1 MNEATAIER
10 ATEIIS
16 LFEKFGNHDYIGEN
30 VSQIEHMTQCA
41 QFAETEGFDRDVI
54 LGALLHDIGHLCE
67 HLYQV
72 ERMNH
77 FGVVDH
83 EEIGKK
89 YLQQLGFSEKVTQL
103 VVSHVNAKRYLTY
116 KYPDYYE
123 RLSEASKA
131 TLEFQGG
138 RMSESEATDF
148 ENDPNFDLYVAIRK
162 WDDLAKKSDIA
173 IPTLEKYKQMIIS
186 HLVSQ

>member
-1 MNEATAIER
+1 MNQTTALENATQ
-10 ATEIIS
+10 IIA

-41 QFAETEGFDRDVI
+41 LLAEQEGFDTDVI
-54 LGALLHDIGHLCE
+54 LGAFLHDIGHLCE

-72 ERMNH
+72 ERMEH

-89 YLQQLGFSEKVTQL
+89 YLQQLGFSEKVTKL

-123 RLSEASKA
+123 KLSEASKA
-131 TLEFQGG
+131 TLEYQGG
-138 RMSESEATDF
+138 KMSDTEASEF
-148 ENDPNFDLYVAIRK
+148 ENDPNFKLYVAIRR
-162 WDDLAKKSDIA
+162 WDDLAKKSNIE
-173 IPTLEKYKQMIIS
+173 IPSLEKYKQLIVA

>member
-1 MNEATAIER
+1 MNEATAVEK
-10 ATEIIS
+10 ANEIIS
-16 LFEKFGNHDYIGEN
+16 LFKKFGNNDYIGEN

-41 QFAETEGFDRDVI
+41 ILAESEGHTEEVI

-72 ERMNH
+72 ERMEH

-89 YLQQLGFSEKVTQL
+89 YLQQLGFSEKVTQM

-116 KYPDYYE
+116 KYPEYYE
-123 RLSEASKA
+123 KLSVASKS

-138 RMSESEATDF
+138 KMSEAEATEFEKNPDF
-148 ENDPNFDLYVAIRK
+148 NLYVSIRR
-162 WDDLAKKSDIA
+162 WDDLAKQEEKE
-173 IPTLEKYKQMIIS
+173 IPALEKYKQMIVA
-186 HLVSQ
+186 HLLSQ

>member
-1 MNEATAIER
+1 MNEATAIAN

-30 VSQIEHMTQCA
+30 VSQVEHMTQCA
-41 QFAETEGFDRDVI
+41 LLAELEGYDEDVI

-72 ERMNH
+72 ERMDH

-83 EEIGKK
+83 EEIGKN
-89 YLQQLGFSEKVTQL
+89 YLLQLGFSEKVTKL
-103 VVSHVNAKRYLTY
+103 VVAHVNAKRYLTY
-116 KYPDYYE
+116 KHPDYYE
-123 RLSEASKA
+123 KLSEASKA

-138 RMSESEATDF
+138 KMSESEAIEF
-148 ENDPNFDLYVAIRK
+148 ENDANFNLYVAIRR
-162 WDDLAKKSDIA
+162 WDDLSKKQNIE
-173 IPTLEKYKQMIIS
+173 IPSLERYKQMIVS
-186 HLVSQ
+186 HLISQ

>member
-1 MNEATAIER
+1 MNEATAIEN

-41 QFAETEGFDRDVI
+41 LLAESEGFETDVI
-54 LGALLHDIGHLCE
+54 LGAFLHDIGHLCE

-72 ERMNH
+72 ERMEH

-83 EEIGKK
+83 EEIGRK
-89 YLQQLGFSEKVTQL
+89 YLQNLGFSEKVTQL

-131 TLEFQGG
+131 TLEYQGG
-138 RMSESEATDF
+138 QMSETEAIEF
-148 ENDPNFDLYVAIRK
+148 ENDPHFDLYVAIRR
-162 WDDLAKKSDIA
+162 WDDLAKKSDIEV
-173 IPTLEKYKQMIIS
+173 PSLEKYKKMIVS